1 MSTGFHRLPVAQIWH
16 ETSEAIAVRLT
27 VPSSLAEAYRF
38 QPGQHVTV
46 RAEIAGEDV
55 RRSYSICSVPTDEG
69 LCIAIKRVPGGRFS
83 NWANS
88 NLVSGATLEV
98 MPPTGAFTW
107 VFDAVRRGQY
117 AMFASGSGITP
128 ILSLLKTGLAA
139 EPTSHFA
146 LFYGNR
152 DTNNIIFREEIA
164 QLKNRYLER
173 LQVHHFLSREEDD
186 FEILNGRID
195 RAKVDQILSN
205 LLPAAAIDRAFVCG
219 PEDMMAAVQS
229 GLINAEVSQDRIQTE
244 RFTASELS
252 SEQKEAVSRLE
263 RQAAGKPIRV
273 RIDGRRRT
281 LTFDPALGSVL
292 DNARAAGLPAPFS
305 CKAGV
310 CATCRGRVVSGKVEM
325 VRRFGLSD
333 ADVADGY
340 VLTCQ
345 AIPVTD
351 DVEIDF
357 DG

>member
-1 MSTGFHRLPVAQIWH
+1 
-16 ETSEAIAVRLT
+16 
-27 VPSSLAEAYRF
+27 
-38 QPGQHVTV
+38 
-46 RAEIAGEDV
+46 
-55 RRSYSICSVPTDEG
+55 
-69 LCIAIKRVPGGRFS
+69 
-83 NWANS
+83 
-88 NLVSGATLEV
+88 
-98 MPPTGAFTW
+98 
-107 VFDAVRRGQY
+107 
-117 AMFASGSGITP
+117 
-128 ILSLLKTGLAA
+128 
-139 EPTSHFA
+139 
-146 LFYGNR
+146 
-152 DTNNIIFREEIA
+152 
-164 QLKNRYLER
+164 
-173 LQVHHFLSREEDD
+173 
-186 FEILNGRID
+186 
-195 RAKVDQILSN
+195 
-205 LLPAAAIDRAFVCG
+205 
-219 PEDMMAAVQS
+219 MAAVET
-229 GLINAEVSQDRIQTE
+229 GLVKAGMGPDRILTE

-281 LTFDPALGSVL
+281 LTFDPALGSIL

-333 ADVADGY
+333 ADIADGY